1 MKTKEQWFEVQEIT
15 DDILAIDDNGD
26 NTIYLVRGS
35 KRALLIDTGWG
46 IGDLKELISELTE
59 LPIVVVNTHGHP
71 DHVGGAYQF
80 DNVHI
85 TKADAKLLKGC
96 FERESREWA
105 LEKAQRGPYPPQFD
119 VEGWLEADYNN
130 LIFIKDGHQF
140 DLGDKNIEVIALPSH
155 SAGSICLL
163 DKEDKA
169 LFTGDAIVEGHIW
182 LQLGSSKSLNTFL
195 AGLKKIKSRIDEFDM
210 VLPAHRRTPLE
221 ADIVDELIIGIE
233 GVLAGEISGKE
244 HRTFAGDGLLYEF
257 DKTAIVYDQEG
268 REKSK

>member
-35 KRALLIDTGWG
+35 ERALLIDTGWG
-46 IGDLKELISELTE
+46 IGNLKELVSDFTE
-59 LPIVVVNTHGHP
+59 LPVVVVNTHGHP

-85 TKADAKLLKGC
+85 TKADAELLKGC
-96 FERESREWA
+96 FKQESREWA

-119 VEGWLEADYNN
+119 AQEWIEADYNN

-140 DLGDKNIEVIALPSH
+140 DLGNKNIEVIALPSH

-163 DKEDKA
+163 DKKDKA
-169 LFTGDAIVEGHIW
+169 LFTGDAILEGHIW
-182 LQLGSSKSLNTFL
+182 LQLDSSAELSTVLS
-195 AGLKKIKSRIDEFDM
+195 GLRKLQTRRKEFDII
-210 VLPAHRRTPLE
+210 LPAHRRIPLE
-221 ADIVDELIIGIE
+221 TDIVDELITGIE
-233 GVLAGEISGKE
+233 AILAGELSGRE
-244 HRTFAGDGLLYEF
+244 HQTFAGDGLLYRF
-257 DKTAIVYDQEG
+257 DKTAIVYNQE
-268 REKSK
+268 KV